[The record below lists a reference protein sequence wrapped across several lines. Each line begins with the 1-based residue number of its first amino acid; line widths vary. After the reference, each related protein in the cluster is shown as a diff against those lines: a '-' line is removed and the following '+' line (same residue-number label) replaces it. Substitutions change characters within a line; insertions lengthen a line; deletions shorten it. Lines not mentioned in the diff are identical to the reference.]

1 MTETL
6 KNLKNENYEYVKYI
20 QLVST
25 LVVNHQNIEKITVV
39 KNKKSDTF
47 ILLIV
52 NSRDEIST
60 KRLVLDPAGGFF
72 SDNGS
77 VKIFLMLN
85 LRFSTSDTEVI
96 QMSKLNNEQLLTA
109 YIANGFNL
117 SRTAQKLN
125 LCRQTV
131 AKRVNSDEFQE
142 LLTVYRK
149 NLFQQ
154 SSQILLENTLRASN
168 ALVKLLDSS
177 NENVRLQ
184 SAVKILNLSCD
195 YVTLDDLQQELN
207 SLKEIINKE

>member
-1 MTETL
+1 MNVPL
-6 KNLKNENYEYVKYI
+6 SKYSVWK
-20 QLVST
+20 LST
-25 LVVNHQNIEKITVV
+25 LRSRREAAEK
-39 KNKKSDTF
+39 
-47 ILLIV
+47 L
-52 NSRDEIST
+52 
-60 KRLVLDPAGGFF
+60 PH
-72 SDNGS
+72 
-77 VKIFLMLN
+77 
-85 LRFSTSDTEVI
+85 
-96 QMSKLNNEQLLTA
+96 
-109 YIANGFNL
+109 NL

-154 SSQILLENTLRASN
+154 SSQILLENTLRASK

>member
-1 MTETL
+1 
-6 KNLKNENYEYVKYI
+6 
-20 QLVST
+20 
-25 LVVNHQNIEKITVV
+25 
-39 KNKKSDTF
+39 
-47 ILLIV
+47 
-52 NSRDEIST
+52 
-60 KRLVLDPAGGFF
+60 
-72 SDNGS
+72 
-77 VKIFLMLN
+77 
-85 LRFSTSDTEVI
+85 
-96 QMSKLNNEQLLTA
+96 MSKLNNEQLLTA

-154 SSQILLENTLRASN
+154 SSQILLENNLRASK